1 LVTTILYS
9 ILIVVVAVV
18 AAVAGL
24 MLAQR
29 LISLSIREQSNA
41 ATGTIYAALYAVF
54 GVSLG
59 FSLFLVWQQFNAAR
73 QTVENEATSLQQ
85 IYNLAARFPESEQDG
100 IKELAAS
107 YARVVVEEEWASL
120 QQGRPTERAQTLL
133 GELRRSVVDLEPHSN
148 AQDAL
153 YAASLQEL
161 DELEENRALRLLAAR
176 EGMPS
181 ILWVVLVV
189 GGTLTIAFTYLF
201 GMERAWLHAVA
212 VAGANDGRLPDPLR
226 HRYPRLPLQQRGER
240 AAGRLRAGPARDTRV
255 TANEEPDR
263 KPRPFP

>member
-1 LVTTILYS
+1 LVTTILYG

-29 LISLSIREQSNA
+29 LIPLSIREQSNT
-41 ATGTIYAALYAVF
+41 ATGTIYAALYVVF

-73 QTVENEATSLQQ
+73 QKVENEATSLQQ
-85 IYNLAARFPESEQDG
+85 IYNLAARFPESEQDR

-176 EGMPS
+176 EGIPS

-212 VAGANDGRLPDPLR
+212 VAGLTTAVCLILYVIAILDYPFNSGVRVQPDAFELVLR
-226 HRYPRLPLQQRGER
+226 VIQG
-240 AAGRLRAGPARDTRV
+240 
-255 TANEEPDR
+255 
-263 KPRPFP
+263 

>member
-1 LVTTILYS
+1 LVTTILYG
-9 ILIVVVAVV
+9 ILVVVVAVV
-18 AAVAGL
+18 AAVVGL

-29 LISLSIREQSNA
+29 LIPLSIREQSNT
-41 ATGTIYAALYAVF
+41 ATGTIYAALYVVF

-161 DELEENRALRLLAAR
+161 DELE
-176 EGMPS
+176 
-181 ILWVVLVV
+181 
-189 GGTLTIAFTYLF
+189 
-201 GMERAWLHAVA
+201 
-212 VAGANDGRLPDPLR
+212 
-226 HRYPRLPLQQRGER
+226 
-240 AAGRLRAGPARDTRV
+240 
-255 TANEEPDR
+255 
-263 KPRPFP
+263 